1 MPSRNVV
8 KLYVA
13 EGVYHVYNRG
23 VEKRDIF
30 LDAHD
35 YAVFLY
41 YLKTYLLPPDL
52 APDDRTPRGLRIR
65 LQKLEL
71 HRRIQLLAFCLMPNH
86 FHLML
91 RQHDERAM
99 SELMRRISN
108 GYVEYFNRKY
118 QRVGALFQGSYRA
131 VLMSDEAQTVILSR
145 YIHRNPVELLSSLE
159 LKNLADYPFS
169 SYSYYL
175 GQRSALWLDPRPV
188 LANFS
193 ERPDDKSS
201 IAYREFVESAEAHQ
215 TDSKTLSAAM
225 LD

>member
-1 MPSRNVV
+1 MPSKNVV
-8 KLYVA
+8 KVYVA
-13 EGVYHVYNRG
+13 DGVYHVYNRG
-23 VEKRDIF
+23 VEKRNIF

-41 YLKTYLLPPDL
+41 YLKTYLLPPEL

-71 HRRIQLLAFCLMPNH
+71 HRRIQLMAFCLMPNH

-99 SELMRRISN
+99 PELVRRVRN
-108 GYVEYFNRKY
+108 GYVEYFNPKY
-118 QRVGALFQGSYRA
+118 KRVGALFQGSYRA
-131 VLMSDEAQTVILSR
+131 VLMKDEAQTVILSR
-145 YIHRNPVELLSSLE
+145 YIHHNPVELLSSLE
-159 LKNLADYPFS
+159 LKSLADYPYS

-175 GQRSALWLDPRPV
+175 GLRSAAWLDPQPV
-188 LANFS
+188 LASFREQPHDRS
-193 ERPDDKSS
+193 PV
-201 IAYREFVESAEAHQ
+201 AYREFVESESAYEA
-215 TDSKTLSAAM
+215 DSVTLKAVT